1 MAKNYQW
8 KTDAIIISGGY
19 PGEETGITPS
29 GSTDWHTTDVLS
41 GNTAVGYFFRD
52 SASSTNSNSSRVV
65 IDATESWTA
74 SISSTNVLTI
84 SITTTINS
92 IYRDDVRGNPGTGGS
107 QYRDMYLRRSA
118 DSQVLWS
125 ITNDDITTA
134 HTILGSPLSLG
145 TYTFTIEPGGD
156 FSKSSIYFRNNVAGH
171 GSDPV
176 PSIYVDEMWVGTS
189 FRNILPKDFRPGAT
203 LNSNTSIWWSHNR
216 TNGACHVLSSTS
228 PVTWQE
234 CRTVGDG
241 TDQGNPPLILHA
253 ANANSWY
260 NQKLLGKQN

>member
-8 KTDAIIISGGY
+8 KTDAVIISGGY
-19 PGEETGITPS
+19 PGEDTGIINGT
-29 GSTDWHTTDVLS
+29 TDWHTTDVLS
-41 GNTAVGYFFRD
+41 GNTSVEYYFRD

-65 IDATESWTA
+65 VGATESWVA

-84 SITTTINS
+84 TVTTTINS
-92 IYRDDVRGNPGTGGS
+92 IYRDDIRGNPGSGGS
-107 QYRDMYLRRSA
+107 ALRDMYIRRSA
-118 DSQVLWS
+118 GEAILWS
-125 ITNDDITTA
+125 VTNDDITTA
-134 HTILGSPLSLG
+134 HMILGTPLDLG
-145 TYTFTIEPGGD
+145 TYTFTITPESGISRG
-156 FSKSSIYFRNNVAGH
+156 SIYFRNNVAGH

-216 TNGACHVLSSTS
+216 TDGACHVLSNTS

-260 NQKLLGKQN
+260 NQKKLGKES